1 MFLLLRPSLPPAALC
16 CDRKWPMTN
25 FCLLSTRYIGETAR
39 PVPKKSDI
47 LVRVHAAGLNR
58 ADTLQRKGK
67 YPAPKGE
74 SEIMGLEVYVR
85 IVGSRIGVRIPF

>member
-1 MFLLLRPSLPPAALC
+1 
-16 CDRKWPMTN
+16 MT
-25 FCLLSTRYIGETAR
+25 FCIRYIGEAAR

-74 SEIMGLEVYVR
+74 SEIMGLEVYVVFNCQELAFEL
-85 IVGSRIGVRIPF
+85 IFELI